1 MKMNISTVRGFYPI
15 VQKRSIYRLETK
27 NTGIVLKLIY
37 AKNNNKHEA
46 SILETLF
53 KNSLR

>member
-1 MKMNISTVRGFYPI
+1 MNISTVRGFYPI